1 MQTLIA
7 DCNHYFWKGERDLK
21 KNNLKEALGKGKN
34 VFGPF
39 MKFTDP
45 AAVEIMGFA
54 GFNFV
59 IIDAEHGP
67 ISMQSAQNM
76 IRAAETVNITPVIRV
91 SDNDEPLIL
100 RALDIGAQG
109 IEIPQI
115 NSKSQAIKAV
125 KSVKYAPQ
133 GERGVCRYVRAANY
147 SSLDKFKY
155 FQSAN
160 EETMIIAHI
169 EGVEG
174 INNLDEILSV
184 PGIDVIFIGPY
195 DLSQSL
201 GMPGQV
207 SHSLVVKKM
216 KEVVIKCR
224 ENDIAVGTFADD
236 IQTAKKWISLGIQYM
251 SFSVDVGILYEVSK
265 QIVEKLKK

>member
-1 MQTLIA
+1 M
-7 DCNHYFWKGERDLK
+7 K
-21 KNNLKEALGKGKN
+21 KNNLKEVLKEGKN

-54 GFNFV
+54 GFDFV

-76 IRAAETVNITPVIRV
+76 IRAAETANITPVIRV
-91 SDNDEPLIL
+91 ANNDEALIL
-100 RALDIGAQG
+100 RVLDIGAQG

-125 KSVKYAPQ
+125 RSVKYAPQ

-147 SSLDKFKY
+147 SSMDKFEY
-155 FQSAN
+155 FKSAN
-160 EETMIIAHI
+160 NKTMIIAHI

-184 PGIDVIFIGPY
+184 SGIDVIFVGPY

-201 GMPGQV
+201 SIPGEV
-207 SHSLVVKKM
+207 NNPLVTEKM
-216 KEVVIKCR
+216 KEVVLKCR
-224 ENDIAVGTFADD
+224 ENKVAVGTFVDD
-236 IQTAKKWISLGIQYM
+236 VKTAKFWVSLGVQYM
-251 SFSVDVGILYEVSK
+251 SFSVDVGILYEASK

>member
-1 MQTLIA
+1 MIEKYLKRTL
-7 DCNHYFWKGERDLK
+7 E
-21 KNNLKEALGKGKN
+21 EGKN

-54 GFNFV
+54 GFDFV

-76 IRAAETVNITPVIRV
+76 IRAAETANITPIIRV
-91 SDNDEPLIL
+91 SSNDEALIL

-125 KSVKYAPQ
+125 KSVKYSPQ

-147 SSLDKFKY
+147 SSMDKFKY
-155 FQSAN
+155 FKSAN

-201 GMPGQV
+201 GIPGEV
-207 SHSLVVKKM
+207 NNPLVTEKM
-216 KEVVIKCR
+216 KEVVLKCKQ
-224 ENDIAVGTFADD
+224 NKIAVGTFADD
-236 IQTAKKWISLGIQYM
+236 IKTAKFWVSLGVQYM
-251 SFSVDVGILYEVSK
+251 AFSVDVGILYDISK
-265 QIVEKLKK
+265 TIVNKLKY

>member
-1 MQTLIA
+1 
-7 DCNHYFWKGERDLK
+7 LK
-21 KNNLKEALGKGKN
+21 KNNLKEVLKEGKN

-54 GFNFV
+54 GFDFV

-76 IRAAETVNITPVIRV
+76 IRSAETVNITPIIRV
-91 SDNDEPLIL
+91 SSNDEALIL

-115 NSKSQAIKAV
+115 NCKSDALRAV
-125 KSVKYAPQ
+125 KSVKYSPQ

-147 SSLDKFKY
+147 SSMDKFKY
-155 FQSAN
+155 FKSAN

-201 GMPGQV
+201 GIPGELNNP
-207 SHSLVVKKM
+207 LVTEKM
-216 KEVVIKCR
+216 KEVVLKCK
-224 ENDIAVGTFADD
+224 ENKVSVGTFVDD
-236 IQTAKKWISLGIQYM
+236 IKTANFWVSLGVQYI
-251 SFSVDVGILYEVSK
+251 SFSVDVGILYNASKNIVSK
-265 QIVEKLKK
+265 LKN

>member
-1 MQTLIA
+1 
-7 DCNHYFWKGERDLK
+7 LK
-21 KNNLKEALGKGKN
+21 KNNLKKALQDGKV

-39 MKFTDP
+39 LKFTDP
-45 AAVEIMGFA
+45 AVVEIMGFA
-54 GFNFV
+54 GFDFV

-67 ISMQSAQNM
+67 ISMENAQNM
-76 IRAAETVNITPVIRV
+76 IRAAEIVNITPVIRV
-91 SDNDEPLIL
+91 GNNDEALIL

-115 NSKSQAIKAV
+115 NSKPDAVRAV
-125 KSVKYAPQ
+125 KSVKYSPQ

-147 SSLDKFKY
+147 SSMDKFEY
-155 FQSAN
+155 FKSAN
-160 EETMIIAHI
+160 NETMIIAHI

-184 PGIDVIFIGPY
+184 SGIDVIFIGPY

-201 GMPGQV
+201 GIPGQV
-207 SHSLVVKKM
+207 NNSLVVEKM
-216 KEVVIKCR
+216 KEVVLKCKQ
-224 ENDIAVGTFADD
+224 NKVAVGTFADD
-236 IQTAKKWISLGIQYM
+236 VGTAKSWVSLGVQYM
-251 SFSVDVGILYEVSK
+251 SFSVDVGILYEVCK

>member
-1 MQTLIA
+1 M
-7 DCNHYFWKGERDLK
+7 K
-21 KNNLKEALGKGKN
+21 KNNLKKILKEGKN

-54 GFNFV
+54 GFDFV

-76 IRAAETVNITPVIRV
+76 IRSAETANITPIIRV
-91 SDNDEPLIL
+91 SSNDEALIL

-125 KSVKYAPQ
+125 KSVKYSPQ
-133 GERGVCRYVRAANY
+133 GERGVCRYVRASNY
-147 SSLDKFKY
+147 SSMDKFKY
-155 FQSAN
+155 FKSAN

-169 EGVEG
+169 EGIEG

-201 GMPGQV
+201 GIPGQV
-207 SHSLVVKKM
+207 NNSLVVEKM
-216 KEVVIKCR
+216 KEVVVKCKQ
-224 ENDIAVGTFADD
+224 NKIAVGTFADD
-236 IQTAKKWISLGIQYM
+236 IKTAKSWVSLGVQYM
-251 SFSVDVGILYEVSK
+251 AFSVDIGILYEISK
-265 QIVEKLKK
+265 TIVNKLKY

>member
-1 MQTLIA
+1 
-7 DCNHYFWKGERDLK
+7 LK
-21 KNNLKEALGKGKN
+21 KNNLKKALQDGKV

-39 MKFTDP
+39 LKFTDP
-45 AAVEIMGFA
+45 AVVEIMGFA
-54 GFNFV
+54 GFDFV

-67 ISMQSAQNM
+67 ISMQNAQNM
-76 IRAAETVNITPVIRV
+76 IRAAEIVKITPVIRV
-91 SDNDEPLIL
+91 GNNDEALIL

-115 NSKSQAIKAV
+115 NSKPDAVRAV
-125 KSVKYAPQ
+125 KSVKYSPQ

-147 SSLDKFKY
+147 SSMDKFEY
-155 FQSAN
+155 FKSAN
-160 EETMIIAHI
+160 NETMIIAHI

-184 PGIDVIFIGPY
+184 SGIDVIFIGPY

-201 GMPGQV
+201 GIPGQV
-207 SHSLVVKKM
+207 NNSLVVEKM
-216 KEVVIKCR
+216 KEVVLKCKQ
-224 ENDIAVGTFADD
+224 NKVAVGTFADD
-236 IQTAKKWISLGIQYM
+236 VGTAKSWVSLGVQYM
-251 SFSVDVGILYEVSK
+251 SFSVDVGILYEVCK

>member
-1 MQTLIA
+1 M
-7 DCNHYFWKGERDLK
+7 K
-21 KNNLKEALGKGKN
+21 KNNLKEVLKEGKN

-54 GFNFV
+54 GFDFV

-76 IRAAETVNITPVIRV
+76 IRSAETANITPIIRV
-91 SDNDEPLIL
+91 SSNDEALIL

-125 KSVKYAPQ
+125 KSVKYSPQ
-133 GERGVCRYVRAANY
+133 GERGVCRYVRAAKY
-147 SSLDKFKY
+147 SSMDKFEY
-155 FQSAN
+155 FKSAN

-201 GMPGQV
+201 GIPGQV
-207 SHSLVVKKM
+207 NHSLVVEKM
-216 KEVVIKCR
+216 KEVVLKCKQ
-224 ENDIAVGTFADD
+224 NKIAVGTFADD
-236 IQTAKKWISLGIQYM
+236 IKTAKSWVSLGVQYM
-251 SFSVDVGILYEVSK
+251 AFSVDVGILYEISK
-265 QIVEKLKK
+265 TIVNKLKY

>member
-1 MQTLIA
+1 
-7 DCNHYFWKGERDLK
+7 LK
-21 KNNLKEALGKGKN
+21 KNNLKEALEEGKN

-54 GFNFV
+54 GFDFV

-76 IRAAETVNITPVIRV
+76 IRAAETANITPIIRV
-91 SDNDEPLIL
+91 SSNDEALIL

-125 KSVKYAPQ
+125 KSVKYSPQ

-147 SSLDKFKY
+147 SSMDKFKY
-155 FQSAN
+155 FKSAN

-201 GMPGQV
+201 GIPGEV
-207 SHSLVVKKM
+207 NNPLVTERM
-216 KEVVIKCR
+216 KEVVLKCKQ
-224 ENDIAVGTFADD
+224 NKIAVGTFADD
-236 IQTAKKWISLGIQYM
+236 IETAKFWVSLGVQYM
-251 SFSVDVGILYEVSK
+251 SFSVDVGILYEATK
-265 QIVEKLKK
+265 QIVENLKK

>member
-1 MQTLIA
+1 M
-7 DCNHYFWKGERDLK
+7 K
-21 KNNLKEALGKGKN
+21 KNNLKEVLKEGKN

-54 GFNFV
+54 GFDFV

-67 ISMQSAQNM
+67 ISMENAQNM
-76 IRAAETVNITPVIRV
+76 IRAAESVNITPVIRV
-91 SDNDEPLIL
+91 GNNDESLIL

-115 NSKSQAIKAV
+115 NSKADAVRAV
-125 KSVKYAPQ
+125 KSVKYSPQ

-147 SSLDKFKY
+147 SSMDKFKY
-155 FQSAN
+155 FESAN
-160 EETMIIAHI
+160 NETMIIAHI

-201 GMPGQV
+201 GIPGQV
-207 SHSLVVKKM
+207 NHSLVVGKM
-216 KEVVIKCR
+216 KEVVLKCK
-224 ENDIAVGTFADD
+224 ENKVSVGTFADD
-236 IQTAKKWISLGIQYM
+236 IKTAKFWVSLGVQYM

>member
-1 MQTLIA
+1 
-7 DCNHYFWKGERDLK
+7 LK
-21 KNNLKEALGKGKN
+21 KNHLKEALQDGKV

-39 MKFTDP
+39 LKFTDP
-45 AAVEIMGFA
+45 AVVEIMGFA
-54 GFNFV
+54 GFDFV

-67 ISMQSAQNM
+67 ISMESAQNM
-76 IRAAETVNITPVIRV
+76 IRAAESVKITPIIRV
-91 SDNDEPLIL
+91 GNNDEALIL

-115 NSKSQAIKAV
+115 NSKPDAVRAV
-125 KSVKYAPQ
+125 KSVKYSPQ

-147 SSLDKFKY
+147 SSMDKFKY
-155 FQSAN
+155 FESAN
-160 EETMIIAHI
+160 NETMIIAHI

-174 INNLDEILSV
+174 ISNLDEILSV

-201 GMPGQV
+201 GIPGQV
-207 SHSLVVKKM
+207 NHSLVVEKM
-216 KEVVIKCR
+216 KEVVTKCR
-224 ENDIAVGTFADD
+224 ENNIAVGTFADD
-236 IQTAKKWISLGIQYM
+236 VETAKSWVSLGVQYM

>member
-1 MQTLIA
+1 MIKNHLKRTLNEGKIA
-7 DCNHYFWKGERDLK
+7 
-21 KNNLKEALGKGKN
+21 
-34 VFGPF
+34 FGPF

-54 GFNFV
+54 GFDFV

-67 ISMQSAQNM
+67 ISIENAQNM
-76 IRAAETVNITPVIRV
+76 IRAAESVNITPIIRV
-91 SDNDEPLIL
+91 GNNEESFIL

-115 NSKSQAIKAV
+115 NSKSDAVRAV
-125 KSVKYAPQ
+125 KSVKYSPQ

-147 SSLDKFKY
+147 SSMDKFKY
-155 FQSAN
+155 FKSAN
-160 EETMIIAHI
+160 KETMIIAHI

-184 PGIDVIFIGPY
+184 SGIDVIFIGPY

-201 GMPGQV
+201 GIPGEV
-207 SHSLVVKKM
+207 NHPLVIEKM
-216 KEVVIKCR
+216 KEVVLKCKQSKV
-224 ENDIAVGTFADD
+224 AVGTFADN
-236 IQTAKKWISLGIQYM
+236 IKTAKSWISLGVQYM
-251 SFSVDVGILYEVSK
+251 AFSVDVGILYNASK
-265 QIVEKLKK
+265 NIVNKLKN

>member
-1 MQTLIA
+1 MKK
-7 DCNHYFWKGERDLK
+7 NGLK
-21 KNNLKEALGKGKN
+21 KVLQSGETA
-34 VFGPF
+34 FGPF
-39 MKFTDP
+39 LKLTDP
-45 AAVEIMGFA
+45 AVVEIMGFA
-54 GFNFV
+54 GFDFV

-67 ISMQSAQNM
+67 ISMQSAQN
-76 IRAAETVNITPVIRV
+76 IRAAETANITPIIRV
-91 SDNDEPLIL
+91 ANNDESLIL

-109 IEIPQI
+109 VEIPQI
-115 NSKSQAIKAV
+115 NCKSDALRAV
-125 KSVKYAPQ
+125 KSVKYSPQ

-147 SSLDKFKY
+147 SSMDKFKY
-155 FQSAN
+155 FKSAN

-201 GMPGQV
+201 GIPGEV
-207 SHSLVVKKM
+207 NHSLVIEKM
-216 KEVVIKCR
+216 KEVVLKC
-224 ENDIAVGTFADD
+224 EQNKIAVGTFADD
-236 IQTAKKWISLGIQYM
+236 IKTAKSWVLLGVQYM
-251 SFSVDVGILYEVSK
+251 AFSVDVGILYEVSE

>member
-1 MQTLIA
+1 MKK
-7 DCNHYFWKGERDLK
+7 NHLK
-21 KNNLKEALGKGKN
+21 KTLQDGKV

-54 GFNFV
+54 GFDFV

-67 ISMQSAQNM
+67 ISMENAQNM
-76 IRAAETVNITPVIRV
+76 IRAAESVNITPIIRV
-91 SDNDEPLIL
+91 GNNEESFIL

-115 NSKSQAIKAV
+115 NSKPDAVRAV
-125 KSVKYAPQ
+125 KSVKYSPK

-147 SSLDKFKY
+147 SSMDKFKY
-155 FQSAN
+155 FESVN
-160 EETMIIAHI
+160 KETIIIVHI

-174 INNLDEILSV
+174 INNLDGILSV
-184 PGIDVIFIGPY
+184 SGIDVIFIGPY

-201 GMPGQV
+201 GIPGQV
-207 SHSLVVKKM
+207 NNSLVVEKM
-216 KEVVIKCR
+216 KEVVLKCKQ
-224 ENDIAVGTFADD
+224 NKVAVGTFADD
-236 IQTAKKWISLGIQYM
+236 VETAKFWVSLGVQYM
-251 SFSVDVGILYEVSK
+251 SFSVDVGILYNASK
-265 QIVEKLKK
+265 NIISKLKN

>member
-1 MQTLIA
+1 MKR
-7 DCNHYFWKGERDLK
+7 NHLK
-21 KNNLKEALGKGKN
+21 KALRDGKV
-34 VFGPF
+34 VFGSF
-39 MKFTDP
+39 LKFTDP
-45 AAVEIMGFA
+45 AVVEIMGFA
-54 GFNFV
+54 GFDFI

-76 IRAAETVNITPVIRV
+76 IRSAETANITPIIRV
-91 SDNDEPLIL
+91 SSNDEALIL

-125 KSVKYAPQ
+125 KSVKYSPQ
-133 GERGVCRYVRAANY
+133 GERGVCRYIRASNY
-147 SSLDKFKY
+147 SSMDKFKY
-155 FQSAN
+155 FKSAN

-184 PGIDVIFIGPY
+184 SGIDVIFIGPY

-201 GMPGQV
+201 GIPGQV
-207 SHSLVVKKM
+207 NNPLVVKKM
-216 KEVVIKCR
+216 KEVVLKCKQ
-224 ENDIAVGTFADD
+224 NKIAVGTFADD
-236 IQTAKKWISLGIQYM
+236 IKTAKSWVSLGVQYM
-251 SFSVDVGILYEVSK
+251 AFSVDVGILYDTSK
-265 QIVEKLKK
+265 TIVRELKIN

>member
-1 MQTLIA
+1 MVR
-7 DCNHYFWKGERDLK
+7 KLK
-21 KNNLKEALGKGKN
+21 KNYLKKALQDGKN

-39 MKFTDP
+39 LKLTDP
-45 AAVEIMGFA
+45 AVVEIMGFA
-54 GFNFV
+54 GFDFV

-76 IRAAETVNITPVIRV
+76 IRAAETANITPIIRV
-91 SDNDEPLIL
+91 ANNDEALIL

-125 KSVKYAPQ
+125 KSVKYSPQ

-147 SSLDKFKY
+147 SSMDKFKY
-155 FQSAN
+155 FKSAN
-160 EETMIIAHI
+160 NETMIIAHI

-174 INNLDEILSV
+174 VNNLDEILSV

-201 GMPGQV
+201 GIPGEV
-207 SHSLVVKKM
+207 SNPLVTEKM
-216 KEVVIKCR
+216 KEVVLKCK
-224 ENDIAVGTFADD
+224 ENKVSVGTFADD
-236 IQTAKKWISLGIQYM
+236 VKTAKFWVSLGVQYM
-251 SFSVDVGILYEVSK
+251 SFSVDVGILYEATK
-265 QIVEKLKK
+265 QIVKKLKK

>member
-1 MQTLIA
+1 
-7 DCNHYFWKGERDLK
+7 LK
-21 KNNLKEALGKGKN
+21 KNNLKEVLKEGKN

-54 GFNFV
+54 GFDFV

-76 IRAAETVNITPVIRV
+76 IRSAETANITPIIRV
-91 SDNDEPLIL
+91 SSNDEALIL

-125 KSVKYAPQ
+125 KSVKYSPQ

-147 SSLDKFKY
+147 SSMDKFEY
-155 FQSAN
+155 FKSAN

-201 GMPGQV
+201 GIPGQV
-207 SHSLVVKKM
+207 NHSLVVEKM
-216 KEVVIKCR
+216 KEVVLKCKQ
-224 ENDIAVGTFADD
+224 NKIAVGTFADD
-236 IQTAKKWISLGIQYM
+236 IKTAKSWVSLGVQYM
-251 SFSVDVGILYEVSK
+251 AFSVDVGILYNASK
-265 QIVEKLKK
+265 NIVNEMKK

>member
-1 MQTLIA
+1 M
-7 DCNHYFWKGERDLK
+7 K
-21 KNNLKEALGKGKN
+21 KNNLKEALKEGKN

-45 AAVEIMGFA
+45 ATVEIMGFA
-54 GFNFV
+54 GFDFV

-76 IRAAETVNITPVIRV
+76 IRSAETANITPIIRV
-91 SDNDEPLIL
+91 SSNDEALIL

-115 NSKSQAIKAV
+115 NSEPQAIKAV
-125 KSVKYAPQ
+125 RSVKYAPQ

-147 SSLDKFKY
+147 SSMDKFEY
-155 FQSAN
+155 FKSAN

-201 GMPGQV
+201 GIPGQV
-207 SHSLVVKKM
+207 NNSLVVKKM
-216 KEVVIKCR
+216 KEVILKCKQ
-224 ENDIAVGTFADD
+224 NKIAVGTFADD
-236 IQTAKKWISLGIQYM
+236 VKTAKFWVSLGVQYM
-251 SFSVDVGILYEVSK
+251 SFSVDVGILYEASK
-265 QIVEKLKK
+265 QIIKKLKK

>member
-1 MQTLIA
+1 M
-7 DCNHYFWKGERDLK
+7 K
-21 KNNLKEALGKGKN
+21 KNNLKEVLKEGKN
-34 VFGPF
+34 VFGSF

-54 GFNFV
+54 GFDFV

-76 IRAAETVNITPVIRV
+76 IRSAETANITPIIRV
-91 SDNDEPLIL
+91 SSNDEALIL

-125 KSVKYAPQ
+125 KSVKYSPQ

-147 SSLDKFKY
+147 SSMDKFEY
-155 FQSAN
+155 FKSAN

-201 GMPGQV
+201 GIPGQV
-207 SHSLVVKKM
+207 NHSLVVEKM
-216 KEVVIKCR
+216 KEVVLKCKQ
-224 ENDIAVGTFADD
+224 NKIAVGTFADD
-236 IQTAKKWISLGIQYM
+236 IKTAKSWVSLGVQYM
-251 SFSVDVGILYEVSK
+251 AFSVDVGILYEISK
-265 QIVEKLKK
+265 TIVNKLKY

>member
-1 MQTLIA
+1 M
-7 DCNHYFWKGERDLK
+7 K
-21 KNNLKEALGKGKN
+21 KNNLKEALKEGKN

-39 MKFTDP
+39 MKFADP
-45 AAVEIMGFA
+45 ATVEIMGFA
-54 GFNFV
+54 GFDFV

-91 SDNDEPLIL
+91 ANNDEALIL

-115 NSKSQAIKAV
+115 NNKLQAIKAV
-125 KSVKYAPQ
+125 RSVKYAPQ
-133 GERGVCRYVRAANY
+133 GERGVCKYVRAANY
-147 SSLDKFKY
+147 SSMDKFEY
-155 FQSAN
+155 FKSAN
-160 EETMIIAHI
+160 NETMIIAHI

-201 GMPGQV
+201 GIPGEV
-207 SHSLVVKKM
+207 NNPLVTERM
-216 KEVVIKCR
+216 KEVVLKCKQ
-224 ENDIAVGTFADD
+224 NKIDVGTFADD
-236 IQTAKKWISLGIQYM
+236 IKTAKSWVSLGAQYI
-251 SFSVDVGILYEVSK
+251 SFSVDVAILYNISK
-265 QIVEKLKK
+265 TIVNKLKY